1 VLAKDIW
8 RWKLQTAVKEL
19 DLFDRFISNSVKWLH
34 SSDEEKQVK
43 IKTSKKIYSL
53 GEEIEFSG
61 EVYDELFNPVSDA
74 EVIVNISGSDQ
85 KNEIKL
91 TSLGSGLYE
100 GKFQGNK
107 PGDYSFSGSAIE
119 GQKKLGTDA
128 GKFNIGEIDI
138 EMMDARMNYEF
149 LSSLAVQTGGKFFS
163 YNDYSQ
169 LFDIL
174 NRINKD
180 SAKEK
185 INVSEINLWSD
196 EWLLG
201 LTILIFSIEWFI
213 RKRSGML

>member
-1 VLAKDIW
+1 M
-8 RWKLQTAVKEL
+8 
-19 DLFDRFISNSVKWLH
+19 
-34 SSDEEKQVK
+34 
-43 IKTSKKIYSL
+43 

-61 EVYDELFNPVSDA
+61 EVYDKLFNPISDA
-74 EVIVNISGSDQ
+74 EVTVNISEGDQ

-91 TSLGSGLYE
+91 TPLGDGIYE
-100 GKFQGNK
+100 GKFQGNG

-119 GQKKLGTDA
+119 GQMKLGTDA

-138 EMMDARMNYEF
+138 EMMNPRMNYEF
-149 LSSLAVQTGGKFFS
+149 LSSLAGQTRGKFFN
-163 YNDYSQ
+163 YNNYSQ

-174 NRINKD
+174 NKINRE

-196 EWLLG
+196 EWFLG
-201 LTILIFSIEWFI
+201 LTILIFSLEWFI